1 MRGDCENDPKYS
13 KGAAETNKVTVCLH
27 RNRPLSL
34 SDLQRVLQ
42 SSGVNEGLVFSDGV
56 VDLAEGDA
64 LRLVPTAVRLL
75 TERASHGDWVVRS
88 SWLSHLG
95 RSYKYIPGVELHTH
109 THTHFTALRGLRE
122 P

>member
-42 SSGVNEGLVFSDGV
+42 SSGANEGLVFSDGV

-95 RSYKYIPGVELHTH
+95 RSYKYIPGVELHTQ
-109 THTHFTALRGLRE
+109 THTSLR
-122 P
+122 

>member
-1 MRGDCENDPKYS
+1 MR
-13 KGAAETNKVTVCLH
+13 

-42 SSGVNEGLVFSDGV
+42 SSGANEGLVFSDGV

-109 THTHFTALRGLRE
+109 THTIHCVERFTCALKKN
-122 P
+122 